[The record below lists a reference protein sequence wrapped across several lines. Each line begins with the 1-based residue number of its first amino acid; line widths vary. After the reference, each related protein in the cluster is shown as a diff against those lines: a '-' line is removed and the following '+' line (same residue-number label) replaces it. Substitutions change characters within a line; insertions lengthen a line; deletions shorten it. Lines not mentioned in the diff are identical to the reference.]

1 MVRWRSFS
9 TLSRSRGD
17 ETVVGLLTFVA
28 IIVESSSTD
37 TAAISEVT
45 CHTRLLCYVSAA
57 LQFSY
62 IAVKYTNMHF
72 STDVTDC

>member
-17 ETVVGLLTFVA
+17 ETVVGLFVA

-45 CHTRLLCYVSAA
+45 RHTRLLCYVSAA